1 MDKKNVNDHNVN
13 HKDSEKQDIPGRILD
28 NPDLL
33 DTTKESIFD
42 RDEAMKNVDPIP
54 MEELN
59 QKVKDESNHSKTK
72 NTSATDKRYP
82 G

>member
-1 MDKKNVNDHNVN
+1 M
-13 HKDSEKQDIPGRILD
+13 PGRILD

-33 DTTKESIFD
+33 DTEKESIFD
-42 RDEAMKNVDPIP
+42 RDEEMKNVDPIP

-59 QKVKDESNHSKTK
+59 QKVKDEKNHSKTK

>member
-1 MDKKNVNDHNVN
+1 MDKKHVNDQNLN
-13 HKDSEKQDIPGRILD
+13 HKDSERQDIPGRMLD

-33 DTTKESIFD
+33 DTEKESIFD
-42 RDEAMKNVDPIP
+42 RDEGMKNVDPIP

-59 QKVKDESNHSKTK
+59 QKVKDENNNSKTK